1 MDHGTFNIA
10 DFYKTVANHIFISD
24 GPMSNIFVKHFER
37 SFVITEE
44 TPEKLLL
51 LVQLV
56 GRNDWWGVELKMCN
70 FLKKILVPCIQNEK
84 HRQWL
89 QCGSVL
95 ILLFLMFKLHSS
107 LQVTATLTTAEQE

>member
-1 MDHGTFNIA
+1 MDRGTFNIA

-24 GPMSNIFVKHFER
+24 GPMSNIFVKHFWMEFCDYWRNSREIVAAGATGR
-37 SFVITEE
+37 S
-44 TPEKLLL
+44 
-51 LVQLV
+51 QWLV
-56 GRNDWWGVELKMCN
+56 GGGVEN
-70 FLKKILVPCIQNEK
+70 VQFLKKILVPCIQNEK